1 MCFIDNV
8 FLSYCFEF
16 SSHFNLWEMVDVFCW
31 CVLLI
36 VEMIKK
42 IGQNDLHFLF
52 GNFPVLGKMKQTIE
66 ENVRERKKKQKC

>member
-1 MCFIDNV
+1 M
-8 FLSYCFEF
+8 
-16 SSHFNLWEMVDVFCW
+16 FCC

-52 GNFPVLGKMKQTIE
+52 GHFTVLGKMKQTIE
-66 ENVRERKKKQKC
+66 EENVRERKKRQKCLESQKMLGKGKISK